1 MTKPIDRNT
10 DERVTVTLP
19 LFRAFKAD
27 HNLLTELPYDFS
39 QLLQKNT
46 NLVTLGDNLWHCSCN
61 AEITGTVSTTSGTV
75 AATPRSLA
83 RSVQPL
89 PLLLQH

>member
-1 MTKPIDRNT
+1 MF
-10 DERVTVTLP
+10 ERLSVNLP
-19 LFRAFKAD
+19 LLRAFKAD

-61 AEITGTVSTTSGTV
+61 AEITGTVGTTSGI
-75 AATPRSLA
+75 APATPRSLT
-83 RSVQPL
+83 R
-89 PLLLQH
+89 

>member
-1 MTKPIDRNT
+1 MF
-10 DERVTVTLP
+10 ERLSVNLP
-19 LFRAFKAD
+19 LLRAFKAD

-61 AEITGTVSTTSGTV
+61 AEITGTVSTTSGT
-75 AATPRSLA
+75 APAMLRSLA
-83 RSVQPL
+83 QSVQPL
-89 PLLLQH
+89 ALLLQH

>member
-1 MTKPIDRNT
+1 MF
-10 DERVTVTLP
+10 ERLSVNLP
-19 LFRAFKAD
+19 LLRAFKAD

-61 AEITGTVSTTSGTV
+61 AEITGTVSTTSGT
-75 AATPRSLA
+75 APPTLRSLA
-83 RSVQPL
+83 R
-89 PLLLQH
+89 